1 MRAFDADVHGQVEK
15 ELDAEEGGGA
25 ACAESAQGG
34 GGAGAAVDNLAF
46 LREVDEHQ
54 AMLAENIRRAELLS
68 QRMHEDCA
76 SRRRQARQ
84 RAKDALLQ
92 AAAAAAEAANSK
104 IDDLK
109 LELTR
114 KLASRSR
121 PASALVGAE
130 GGRVQGGVAADD

>member
-1 MRAFDADVHGQVEK
+1 
-15 ELDAEEGGGA
+15 
-25 ACAESAQGG
+25 
-34 GGAGAAVDNLAF
+34 
-46 LREVDEHQ
+46 
-54 AMLAENIRRAELLS
+54 MLAENIRRAELLS

-76 SRRRQARQ
+76 SRRREARQ

-130 GGRVQGGVAADD
+130 GVRVQGGVAADD